1 MKAKFILVIILC
13 LCIGHTA
20 EAQLLKKIKKQA
32 EQAAERT
39 ILRKTDEVV
48 SGTTEKTID
57 DVANGNKNNTE
68 NKNSESIND
77 TLTETRQANTAYNP
91 MPSKN
96 TDASKLPANY
106 VFDWE
111 FKTEMTSLDGDKVQM
126 NYLLQSK
133 NKYYTG
139 MEMITEK
146 SKQQGTVL
154 MVMDSKADAITMFM
168 SSNGQNMAQMSKLP
182 DPGKKSSDEE
192 FTYKE
197 IGTKTILGYECFG
210 IEVENKGYKATMYY
224 TLDAPVSFSALFN
237 FSKNSAHKVF
247 DPALIE
253 VLKDEALLMEMDA
266 VDKKKSKESYTL
278 TAVSLNK
285 KDTSIKKSDYQF
297 MNMGF

>member
-1 MKAKFILVIILC
+1 MKSKFILVIILC

-20 EAQLLKKIKKQA
+20 EAQILKKIKKQA

-39 ILRKTDEVV
+39 ILKKTDEVV

-68 NKNSESIND
+68 NKNSDSVSD
-77 TLTETRQANTAYNP
+77 SLYETRQANSAYNP

-111 FKTEMTSLDGDKVQM
+111 FKTEMTSSNGDKVQM
-126 NYLLQSK
+126 NYLLQSN
-133 NKYYTG
+133 NKDYTG

-168 SSNGQNMAQMSKLP
+168 SGNGQNMAQMSKLP

-237 FSKNSAHKVF
+237 FSKNSAPKGF

-253 VLKDEALLMEMDA
+253 VLKDEALLMEMHA
-266 VDKKKSKESYTL
+266 VNKKKSKESYTL
-278 TAVSLNK
+278 TAMSLNK

-297 MNMGF
+297 MNMDF